1 MMMNI
6 LMQAQVATEAASTQK
21 FDVVVGVIAIIF
33 VGIVAYLISIDRKL
47 TKLEKK

>member
-6 LMQAQVATEAASTQK
+6 LMQVQVATQALSTQK
-21 FDVVVGVIAIIF
+21 FDVVVGVIAVIF

>member
-1 MMMNI
+1 MNI
-6 LMQAQVATEAASTQK
+6 LMQAQVATQVASTQK
-21 FDVVVGVIAIIF
+21 FDVVVGVIAVIF

>member
-1 MMMNI
+1 MNI
-6 LMQAQVATEAASTQK
+6 LMQAQVVTQAASSQK

-33 VGIVAYLISIDRKL
+33 LGIVAYLISMDRKL